1 MATNP
6 LPTMANPLKP
16 AMRVNY
22 SVDDIR
28 ITGPNV
34 DLEGLPDYLKKD
46 CILFYCK
53 EAEPLA
59 RKVAALS
66 DKVQL
71 GEVNWKCASAHAM
84 PTPRSPPGR
93 GATARYAAHSA
104 RGSWL
109 CAPLAASSHSCAG
122 RSWGHMLVLEA

>member
-66 DKVQL
+66 SKVQL
-71 GEVNWKCASAHAM
+71 GEVNWKCVS
-84 PTPRSPPGR
+84 TV
-93 GATARYAAHSA
+93 
-104 RGSWL
+104 
-109 CAPLAASSHSCAG
+109 APLVAHQTRGHSGTA
-122 RSWGHMLVLEA
+122 